1 MSNAETVIAVS
12 GLAKSF
18 RGRTVIRDVSITAQ
32 RGALIGLVGANGG
45 GKTTTLRMLAGLLK
59 PDAGEGMVLGR
70 DIRQPERADRSAIGY
85 LTQRHALYPE
95 LTVAENLAFRAS
107 IHDLSDRGGAVSQ
120 VIETY
125 GLTPHLASR
134 FDELSGGWARRVQLA
149 ATMINQ
155 PALLLLDEPTAGL
168 DALTRRDIW
177 QSLGNLAT
185 AGHTIM
191 ISTHDLVEAEQCSS
205 LLFYDQGIAHPQMPP
220 QELMAKANARTLDEA
235 MMHLAE
241 VV

>member
-95 LTVAENLAFRAS
+95 LTIVENLAFRAS
-107 IHDLSDRGGAVSQ
+107 IHDLPDRDEAVLR
-120 VIETY
+120 VIEAY
-125 GLTPHLASR
+125 GLTPHLKAR

-177 QSLGNLAT
+177 QSLGNLAK
-185 AGHTIM
+185 AGHTIV
-191 ISTHDLVEAEQCSS
+191 ISTHDLAEAEQCSS
-205 LLFYDQGIAHPQMPP
+205 LLFYDLGIAHPQISP
-220 QELMAKANARTLDEA
+220 QHLMAQCKASTLDEA
-235 MMHLAE
+235 MMRLAGAA
-241 VV
+241 

>member
-1 MSNAETVIAVS
+1 MSKAETVITVS

-18 RGRTVIRDVSITAQ
+18 YGRTVIRNVSITAQ

-45 GKTTTLRMLAGLLK
+45 GKTTTLRMLAGLMR
-59 PDAGEGMVLGR
+59 PDAGEGMILGQ
-70 DIRQPERADRSAIGY
+70 DVRQPARADRSAIGY

-107 IHDLSDRGGAVSQ
+107 IHDLPDRGAAVSQ
-120 VIETY
+120 VIDTY
-125 GLTPHLASR
+125 GLTPHLNSR

-177 QSLGNLAT
+177 QSLGSLAT

-205 LLFYDQGIAHPQMPP
+205 LIFYDRGTAHAQMPP
-220 QELMAKANARTLDEA
+220 QELMAKANASTLDEA
-235 MMHLAE
+235 MMHLAG
-241 VV
+241 VA